1 MAIAATSATTSSNI
15 DVNGIVS
22 QLMTVEQQP
31 INKLNAQEAS
41 YQAKLSAYGTVSGA
55 LSSFQS
61 AVTILNSAARAQ
73 ALSATASDATTL
85 TASADSTAAAGV
97 YGIDIS
103 ALAQAQRLVAA
114 GQTSQTTAIG
124 AGASTT
130 LTFDFGTISGGTFNA
145 TTGIYTSSAFAT
157 NGNGSKTVTIDSSN
171 NTLQGIRDA
180 INKANIGITA
190 SIINDGNATNPYR
203 LVLSSGSTGKANSMK
218 ISVTGDATLS
228 TLLAHDPAAVQN
240 LSETT
245 TAQNAA
251 LKING
256 IAISKASNTVTD
268 AIPGVTLNLG
278 KITTTSTSL
287 TIAPDNSSVTGAVSG
302 FVKAYNDLSKTL
314 NNVSAYNAAAKKG
327 AILQGDATI
336 RTLQSQLRGVLASPI
351 SGVSG
356 TLTNMSQIGV
366 AFQKDGTL
374 AVDSAKLNTAITGNF
389 SNVASLFGAVGTSSD
404 NLVSYSTS
412 GSNTQP
418 GTYYLNITQLA
429 TQGKALG
436 ATAVASS
443 TIITPSSND
452 TLNLTVNGVSA
463 SITLAG
469 GTYATP
475 QALATEAQNK
485 INASAG
491 LSAVGISVSVTIDA
505 TGMLA
510 ITSNNYG
517 SATSV
522 DITSG
527 TSITALFGATAITQ
541 TAGLDVAGTIGGA
554 TATGKGQLLTADNG
568 GATGLAVQ
576 VNGGSLGARGTIS
589 YSQGYAAKLDKLV
602 ASQLASGGLITGR
615 TNGINN
621 SIKDIGN
628 RRNVLQQRLAGI
640 EANYRKQFS
649 ALDVM
654 LTNMNQTSTYL
665 TQQLA
670 RL

>member
-1 MAIAATSATTSSNI
+1 MAIAATSATTSTSI
-15 DVNGIVS
+15 DVNGIVN
-22 QLMTVEQQP
+22 QLMAVEQQP
-31 INKLNAQEAS
+31 ISKLDAQEAS

-55 LSSFQS
+55 LSNFQS
-61 AVTILNSAARAQ
+61 AVTILNSAAKTQAQ
-73 ALSATASDATTL
+73 SATSSDTTAL
-85 TASADSTAAAGV
+85 TASAGSSAAAGV

-103 ALAQAQRLVAA
+103 ALAQAQRLVAT
-114 GQTSQTTAIG
+114 GQASQTTAIG
-124 AGASTT
+124 TGASTI

-145 TTGIYTSSAFAT
+145 SAGTYTGSAFTT

-190 SIINDGNATNPYR
+190 SIINDGNVNTPYR
-203 LVLSSGSTGKANSMK
+203 LVLSSASTGKANSMK
-218 ISVTGDATLS
+218 ISVAGDATLN
-228 TLLAHDPAAVQN
+228 TLLAQDPAAIQN

-256 IAISKASNTVTD
+256 IAISKASNTVAD

-278 KITTTSTSL
+278 KITTTTTNL
-287 TIAPDNSSVTGAVSG
+287 TIASDSSSVTNAVSG
-302 FVKAYNDLSKTL
+302 FVKAYNDLTKTL
-314 NNVSAYNAAAKKG
+314 NNVSAYNASAKKG
-327 AILQGDATI
+327 AVLQGDATI
-336 RTLQSQLRGVLASPI
+336 RAIQTQLRGVLASPV
-351 SGVSG
+351 SGVTG

-374 AVDSAKLNTAITGNF
+374 AVDSAKLNTAISGNF
-389 SNVASLFGAVGTSSD
+389 SNVASLFGAVGTSTDS
-404 NLVSYSTS
+404 LVSYSAS

-418 GTYYLNITQLA
+418 GNYYLNITQLA

-436 ATAVASS
+436 ATAVAAS

-452 TLNLTVNGVSA
+452 TLDLTVNGVSA

-475 QALATEAQNK
+475 QALATEVQNK

-491 LSAVGISVSVTIDA
+491 LSAAGISVTATIDA
-505 TGMLA
+505 AGMLA

-522 DITSG
+522 AITSG
-527 TSITALFGATAITQ
+527 TSIADLFGATAITQ

-568 GATGLAVQ
+568 GATGLAVLI
-576 VNGGSLGARGTIS
+576 NGGTLGARGTIS

-602 ASQLASGGLITGR
+602 TSQLASDGLISGR
-615 TNGINN
+615 TSGINI

-628 RRNVLQQRLAGI
+628 RRSVLQQRLVSI

-654 LTNMNQTSTYL
+654 LTNMNQTSVYL

>member
-1 MAIAATSATTSSNI
+1 MAIAATSATSSSNI

-41 YQAKLSAYGTVSGA
+41 YQAKLSAYGTVNGA
-55 LSSFQS
+55 LSNFQS
-61 AVTILNSAARAQ
+61 AVTMLNSAARAQ

-85 TASADSTAAAGV
+85 TASADSTATASV

-103 ALAQAQRLVAA
+103 ALAQSQRLVAA

-124 AGASTT
+124 TGAATT
-130 LTFDFGTISGGTFNA
+130 LTFDFGTISGGAFNA
-145 TTGIYTSSAFAT
+145 TTGIYTGSAFAT
-157 NGNGSKTVTIDSSN
+157 NGNGVKTVTLDSSN

-218 ISVTGDATLS
+218 ISVAGDATLS

-278 KITTTSTSL
+278 KITTATTNL
-287 TIAPDNSSVTGAVSG
+287 TIAPDNSPVTNAVSG
-302 FVKAYNDLSKTL
+302 FVKAYNELSKTL
-314 NNVSAYNAAAKKG
+314 NNVSAYNASAKKG

-336 RTLQSQLRGVLASPI
+336 RTIQSQLRGVLTSPV

-389 SNVASLFGAVGTSSD
+389 SNVAGLFGAVGKSSD
-404 NLVSYSTS
+404 NLVSYSAS

-418 GTYYLNITQLA
+418 GTYYLDITQLA

-436 ATAVASS
+436 TTAVAAS

-452 TLNLTVNGVSA
+452 TLNLTVNGVSV
-463 SITLAG
+463 SVTLAG

-475 QALATEAQNK
+475 QALATEVQNK

-491 LSAVGISVSVTIDA
+491 LSSAGISVSATIDG

-510 ITSNNYG
+510 ITSNIYG

-527 TSITALFGATAITQ
+527 TSISALFGATAITQ

-554 TATGKGQLLTADNG
+554 DATGKGQLLTANNG
-568 GATGLAVQ
+568 GASGLAVT
-576 VNGGSLGARGTIS
+576 VNGGALGARGTIS
-589 YSQGYAAKLDKLV
+589 YSQGYAAKLDKLL
-602 ASQLASGGLITGR
+602 ASQLASNGLITGR

-621 SIKDIGN
+621 SIKDLGN
-628 RRNVLQQRLAGI
+628 RRIVLQQRLEGV

-654 LTNMNQTSTYL
+654 LTNMNQTSVYL